1 MSTAGITSIG
11 VPQDIKQRSLINIQ
25 QNGNAQSGAKGY
37 MPAAG
42 DVVAVSFIND
52 SAAAFAV
59 TGALLKTGGAT
70 IIESTNNLADNTSER
85 ISSGLANNTGLAKA
99 ADLSLTTGAGAGAG
113 ATLAIVEIEYKLN
126 AVV

>member
-1 MSTAGITSIG
+1 MSTAGITTIG
-11 VPQDIKQRSLINIQ
+11 IPQDIKQRAVITIV
-25 QNGNAQSGAKGY
+25 QNGNAQTGAKGY

-70 IIESTNNLADNTSER
+70 IIESTNNLADHTSER
-85 ISSGLANNTGLAKA
+85 ISTGLANNTGIAKA
-99 ADLSLTTGAGAGAG
+99 ASLDLTTGAGAGAG
-113 ATLAIVEIEYKLN
+113 PTLAVVEIECKYSD
-126 AVV
+126 VV